1 VTRATAFA
9 LSAAAGLCSLAF
21 ASDAHAL
28 GPVDIEV
35 GARAGYATN
44 PSNGSLNPLGVG
56 VGGRAGVSFLGGVY
70 LGGSAMYYLG
80 GSSTGVNTTDTTNS
94 AMPTHSTYTLTTT
107 TLMVGGEVG
116 YGLKVLDLLTI
127 RPQMGAGNATF
138 STSAAG
144 STTSQNNLYLEPGVT
159 ALVGFGLLY
168 AGADANVLFFPGA
181 DESLAAFSLH
191 AQVGVRF

>member
-1 VTRATAFA
+1 VTRAIAFA
-9 LSAAAGLCSLAF
+9 LSVATGLSSLAV
-21 ASDAHAL
+21 APDAHAL

-56 VGGRAGVSFLGGVY
+56 VGGRAGLAFLGGVY
-70 LGGSAMYYLG
+70 LGGSVMYYLG
-80 GSSTGVNTTDTTNS
+80 GSTTGDSLDTTSS
-94 AMPTHSTYTLTTT
+94 ASPTHSTYTISTN
-107 TLMVGGEVG
+107 TLLIGGELG
-116 YGLKVLDLLTI
+116 YGLKLLDLLTI

-144 STTSQNNLYLEPGVT
+144 SSTSHSNLYLEPGVT
-159 ALVGFGLLY
+159 GLVGLGLFFV
-168 AGADANVLFFPGA
+168 GADANVLFFPGA

-191 AQVGVRF
+191 AQAGVQF